1 MRQLDSGAWINVHR
15 AYQLDGDWRKRAR
28 RSRKHDHV
36 LWRERFLLENKLKPG
51 DLYVE
56 LNRYDPWGL
65 EVVGKRYQKI
75 TTKQR
80 LHVRP
85 RHELLTLDY
94 DLAHLE
100 PLDDV
105 LKELEAHGCRTK
117 LRVSSMRDGHPHLH
131 VWIAC
136 TSYAL
141 RLYAEALVTEKL
153 DRKMIRTH
161 GISVPGFAGKLVK
174 DGVRYV
180 YNDAVE
186 DFDEIPAYDRRQR
199 ELMRVYEGT
208 NLDLL
213 IELRDWLRQVPR
225 WDLPPGVTLYGGTE
239 KISEA
244 RRPQPSCPV
253 DTFVHEGEEY
263 LDYPWVRRRL
273 GLPVDGSGLTT
284 PVSAPVGPE
293 TLPATLITLLD
304 KDVPAPQK
312 QAYDAYEPDKA
323 GRNGWAIMCVARQV
337 GISAERLWQERH
349 RPGMRHFR
357 SRQQLEREYAR
368 VDATSTRGGDRRL
381 AWALAAQQDDRLSV
395 FAKRFILHIAV
406 RKHLV
411 FGYGHIADSIG
422 CSKMHITH
430 MMRDDNVLKYVK
442 KSGPIIRPG
451 EGRIAQI
458 FEIVDP
464 PESVELP
471 TTLHSGSLGGLCSKM
486 AELRVAKLRWW
497 DILPTGETVLDAVTR
512 LGGVQQLA
520 KEQQLAIW
528 KLRVEDQ
535 KRSLARQEAQERY
548 YKQLEDKKVARA
560 SERWRRQLEREIE
573 LHKNPRRVDDDIM
586 HRFRQAA

>member
-1 MRQLDSGAWINVHR
+1 MRQLDSGAWIKLHR

-56 LNRYDPWGL
+56 LNRYDPWGV

-85 RHELLTLDY
+85 RHELLPLDY

-100 PLDDV
+100 PLEDV

-136 TSYAL
+136 SSYGL

-161 GISVPGFAGKLVK
+161 GISVPGFAGKLVQ

-180 YNDAVE
+180 YNDVVG
-186 DFDEIPAYDRRQR
+186 DFDAIPTYDRRQR
-199 ELMRVYEGT
+199 ELMRVHEGT

-213 IELRDWLRQVPR
+213 IDLRDWLRQVPR
-225 WDLPPGVTLYGGTE
+225 WDLPAGTTLYGE
-239 KISEA
+239 DFSET
-244 RRPQPSCPV
+244 RSTQRPCPV
-253 DTFVHEGEEY
+253 DTLLHEGEEY

-273 GLPVDGSGLTT
+273 GLAVDGSGLTT
-284 PVSAPVGPE
+284 PVSAPVEPE
-293 TLPATLITLLD
+293 ALPVTLIPLLD

-312 QAYDAYEPDKA
+312 QAYDAYEPDEA

-349 RPGMRHFR
+349 RPGMKHFR

-381 AWALAAQQDDRLSV
+381 AWALAAQQDDRMTV
-395 FAKRFILHIAV
+395 FEKRFVLHIAV

-411 FGYGHIADSIG
+411 FGYGSIADAIG
-422 CSKMHITH
+422 CSKMQITH
-430 MMRDDNVLKYVK
+430 MMRNDNVLKYVR
-442 KSGPIIRPG
+442 KSGKIIKPG
-451 EGRIAQI
+451 EGREAQT

-464 PESVELP
+464 PESVEASG
-471 TTLHSGSLGGLCSKM
+471 TLHSGTYGGICCKM
-486 AELRVAKLRWW
+486 AELRMAKLRWW
-497 DILPTGETVLDAVTR
+497 DVLPTGETVLDAVTR
-512 LGGVQQLA
+512 LGGVQELA

-535 KRSLARQEAQERY
+535 RRTLARQRVQERY
-548 YKQLEDKKVARA
+548 YKHLDEVEADRA
-560 SERWRRQLEREIE
+560 SRRWQRQLEREIA
-573 LHKNPRRVDDDIM
+573 LHKNPRRVDDSIM